1 MTTTLFAQNKVSEYS
16 SQDQFQK
23 RWLIQK
29 NKEFSLE
36 VIS

>member
-1 MTTTLFAQNKVSEYS
+1 MTTTLFAQNEVSEYN

-29 NKEFSLE
+29 IEFSLE
-36 VIS
+36 VIT